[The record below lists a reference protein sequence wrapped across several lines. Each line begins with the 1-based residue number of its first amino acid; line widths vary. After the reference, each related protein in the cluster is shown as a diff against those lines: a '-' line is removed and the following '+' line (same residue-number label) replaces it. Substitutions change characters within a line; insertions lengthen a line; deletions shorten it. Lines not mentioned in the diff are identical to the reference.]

1 MKNRDLILMLVD
13 KSTNAFGPLIGLA
26 EDAKLKVALT
36 IIQDTISTVFG
47 IDSVLLTS
55 TALDEILEKDQ
66 LEIDQVCLLTD
77 LLWIQADI
85 LLELKQPF
93 ASLKNYENALQL
105 LQWQT
110 GLSIEIIHSE
120 KQNKITGLIAAI
132 ARFTPESKMKNK
144 TFTIFL

>member
-1 MKNRDLILMLVD
+1 MKNRELILMLVD
-13 KSTNAFGPLIGLA
+13 KSINAFGQLIGLA

-36 IIQDTISTVFG
+36 IIQDTISTGFG

-55 TALDEILEKDQ
+55 TALEEILEKDQ
-66 LEIDQVCLLTD
+66 LEIDQVCLLSD

-110 GLSIEIIHSE
+110 W
-120 KQNKITGLIAAI
+120 
-132 ARFTPESKMKNK
+132 PEH
-144 TFTIFL
+144 